1 MTIDFSNEK
10 LERIANDILLLDKLA
25 RKEKAHCTGND
36 ILETLNALVAA
47 ENLFLVP
54 QAPYH
59 PHPLRGDRKG
69 SFSVHINKTHR
80 VIFRPNHKE
89 GEVGYHIS
97 NYKSITKITIEEL
110 CINYHN

>member
-10 LERIANDILLLDKLA
+10 LERIANDILLLDRLA
-25 RKEKAHCTGND
+25 RKEKAHGTGND

-59 PHPLRGDRKG
+59 PHPLE
-69 SFSVHINKTHR
+69 
-80 VIFRPNHKE
+80 VIVKDHFLYTSTRRI
-89 GEVGYHIS
+89 G
-97 NYKSITKITIEEL
+97 
-110 CINYHN
+110 